1 MLPRGPIALATLRTS
16 FVLAIRLVVQAGTLL
31 LLAHLLGP
39 SNFGSLAAAVALA
52 VLHGV
57 MSTFGT
63 HLSLLRDLSN
73 NPVLREEALP
83 LALGTTALCGSGLLA
98 LYLALSFAWLG
109 GALADPLVIACI
121 GVSEILLQPFV
132 LVAAMERHARG
143 QVAGSQLLLAS
154 PQLLRLLACCAIWWS
169 ATETP
174 LQAYAIGHLLAVAAV
189 LAAIVLSLPQAWPAP
204 GCWRLPDRRQWREN
218 FGYAVMGLSGTGP
231 GELDKALAV
240 HLLPLGLAGVY
251 AAASRVV
258 GALVIPVVAVVLSAM
273 PRLFREAG
281 SAHAALQNRLL
292 AAAAGYGVLA
302 ALVVWVASP
311 VVDWLFGP
319 AYAGIGQTVR
329 WLAFAIPGMALRFAT
344 MNVLTTVNLPW
355 ARIAIE
361 VSGLALLAALAWW
374 GTQAWSQFGFVL
386 AVGISEWTIATLGLG
401 VILTML
407 RRGMGSHSQQ
417 RGGNS

>member
-16 FVLAIRLVVQAGTLL
+16 LVLVMRLAVQAGTLL

-39 SNFGSLAAAVALA
+39 SNFGALAAAVALA

-73 NPVLREEALP
+73 DHTLRDDALS
-83 LALGTTALCGSGLLA
+83 LALGTTALCGAVLLS
-98 LYLALSFAWLG
+98 LYLTLSLTWLG
-109 GALADPLVIACI
+109 TTLTDPLVIVCI

-143 QVAGSQLLLAS
+143 QIAGSQLLLTS
-154 PQLLRLLACCAIWWS
+154 PQLLRLLSCAVIWWTG
-169 ATETP
+169 TETP
-174 LQAYAIGHLLAVAAV
+174 LQAYAIAHLLAVAVV

-204 GCWRLPDRRQWREN
+204 GRWRLPDRHQWREN
-218 FGYAVMGLSGTGP
+218 SGYAVIGLSGTGP
-231 GELDKALAV
+231 SELDKALAV
-240 HLLPLGLAGVY
+240 YLLTPGLAGIY

-258 GALVIPVVAVVLSAM
+258 GALVTPVMAVVLSAM

-281 SAHAALQNRLL
+281 GSDAALQKQLL
-292 AAAAGYGVLA
+292 AATAGYGLFA
-302 ALVVWVASP
+302 ALLMWFSSP

-319 AYAGIGQTVR
+319 KYAGIGETVR

-355 ARIAIE
+355 TRIVIE
-361 VSGLALLAALAWW
+361 VSGLAMLTALAWW
-374 GTQAWSQFGFVL
+374 GARTYSQVGFVL

-401 VILTML
+401 VILTM
-407 RRGMGSHSQQ
+407 RERAPDRQPPQ
-417 RGGNS
+417 RSRSS

>member
-1 MLPRGPIALATLRTS
+1 M
-16 FVLAIRLVVQAGTLL
+16 RLTVQAGTLL

-39 SNFGSLAAAVALA
+39 SNFAALAAVVALA

-73 NPVLREEALP
+73 DQALRDDALP
-83 LALGTTALCGSGLLA
+83 LALGTTALCSAVLLA
-98 LYLALSFAWLG
+98 LYLTLSFTWFST
-109 GALADPLVIACI
+109 ALADPLVIVCI
-121 GVSEILLQPFV
+121 GVSEILLQPYV

-154 PQLLRLLACCAIWWS
+154 PQLLRLLACAAIWWTG
-169 ATETP
+169 TETP
-174 LQAYAIGHLLAVAAV
+174 LQAYAIGHLVAVAAV
-189 LAAIVLSLPQAWPAP
+189 LAAIVLSLPHAWPPPAR
-204 GCWRLPDRRQWREN
+204 WRLPNRHQWREN
-218 FGYAVMGLSGTGP
+218 SGYAVLGLSGTGP

-240 HLLPLGLAGVY
+240 HLLPLGLAGIY

-281 SAHAALQNRLL
+281 GSDAALQKRLL
-292 AAAAGYGVLA
+292 AAAAGYGLLA
-302 ALVVWVASP
+302 ALVVWYSSP

-355 ARIAIE
+355 ARTAIE

-374 GTQAWSQFGFVL
+374 GAQAWSQFGFVL

-401 VILTML
+401 VILT
-407 RRGMGSHSQQ
+407 RRGRATGHRPQQRSHS
-417 RGGNS
+417 S